1 MSANLDSTGTDHP
14 RVGRLVSPLRHLD
27 TATVDA
33 KARRETRNRE
43 VHLPPITAYRWWA
56 RRTEA
61 INGAILDAFALDR
74 PGRLLVCDPFAGGG
88 VIPLAARLRGHQ
100 VYAQD
105 LNPWA
110 AAGLVGMMS
119 LPNGGRLRK
128 AGHRLHELA
137 KPLLADAYATTYSD
151 GSAAEIAHTFRVVEA
166 ACSHCGWRQKLFPHA
181 LLTLLVRR
189 ERKRP
194 EAFLA
199 CRDGHVFLGREDQT
213 CSCPECGSTVDP
225 TAVYTEQRKVRCRRC
240 DRLDTL
246 EQRAASGWS
255 WEPVLVQR
263 SHGRRRELALITS
276 EEREQAESDRWVPT
290 WDLGAIPPGQETR
303 VLLRHGFREWIDLYP
318 RRQRA
323 VLEALLNA
331 VPEAA
336 SDDRE
341 ATALTLAIVGSAEMA
356 GQLSRWDRFYL
367 KSYESMAGH
376 RFNFTTFSCEPNVW
390 GASASGRGT
399 VRRRIESL
407 AKAAEWL
414 EGKIPVRS
422 RIEGPLEASRRRT
435 PVPGNIDLRVV
446 EGSSERMLLP
456 AGSVDLVLTDPPY
469 HDDVQYS
476 ELSLPL
482 RGWAQLHMDR
492 LDAEALVNQAVE
504 HNHGEDDYRD
514 LLRRIFAEAAR
525 TMRPDG
531 HLIFS
536 YANREPEAWIA
547 VLGALQDAGLRASG
561 YCLLHSENE
570 TDVAKRGVRAC
581 TLDLLMDLVPASGP
595 LIEVWEPREFPETA
609 EGQFLRLV
617 GRTFARIG
625 DLSPGWESE
634 FARQLRASEFL
645 GGTSRPESVAGSA

>member
-1 MSANLDSTGTDHP
+1 
-14 RVGRLVSPLRHLD
+14 
-27 TATVDA
+27 
-33 KARRETRNRE
+33 
-43 VHLPPITAYRWWA
+43 
-56 RRTEA
+56 
-61 INGAILDAFALDR
+61 
-74 PGRLLVCDPFAGGG
+74 
-88 VIPLAARLRGHQ
+88 
-100 VYAQD
+100 
-105 LNPWA
+105 
-110 AAGLVGMMS
+110 
-119 LPNGGRLRK
+119 
-128 AGHRLHELA
+128 
-137 KPLLADAYATTYSD
+137 
-151 GSAAEIAHTFRVVEA
+151 
-166 ACSHCGWRQKLFPHA
+166 
-181 LLTLLVRR
+181 
-189 ERKRP
+189 
-194 EAFLA
+194 
-199 CRDGHVFLGREDQT
+199 
-213 CSCPECGSTVDP
+213 
-225 TAVYTEQRKVRCRRC
+225 
-240 DRLDTL
+240 
-246 EQRAASGWS
+246 
-255 WEPVLVQR
+255 
-263 SHGRRRELALITS
+263 
-276 EEREQAESDRWVPT
+276 
-290 WDLGAIPPGQETR
+290 
-303 VLLRHGFREWIDLYP
+303 
-318 RRQRA
+318 
-323 VLEALLNA
+323 
-331 VPEAA
+331 
-336 SDDRE
+336 
-341 ATALTLAIVGSAEMA
+341 
-356 GQLSRWDRFYL
+356 
-367 KSYESMAGH
+367 
-376 RFNFTTFSCEPNVW
+376 
-390 GASASGRGT
+390 
-399 VRRRIESL
+399 
-407 AKAAEWL
+407 
-414 EGKIPVRS
+414 
-422 RIEGPLEASRRRT
+422 
-435 PVPGNIDLRVV
+435 
-446 EGSSERMLLP
+446 MLLP